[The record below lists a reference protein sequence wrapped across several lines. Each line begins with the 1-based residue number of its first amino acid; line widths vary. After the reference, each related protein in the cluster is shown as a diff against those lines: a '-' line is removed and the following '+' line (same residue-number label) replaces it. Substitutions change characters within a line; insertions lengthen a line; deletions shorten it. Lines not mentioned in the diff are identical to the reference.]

1 MPNLV
6 LPAWVRRL
14 RRQIVRYSVPCELR
28 TRSRFVNHIYGDSMN
43 KLVCTLVTASVLVSG
58 SAFGQGKTKP
68 ATDKQSK
75 QPLRD
80 SQMDGVTAGSVGG
93 SIAANNSTVTTSDTG
108 AVNLSGSALS
118 GASAIN
124 IVNST
129 NSSVANGV
137 NVYDSS
143 RRPREPMAEPRRTRA
158 MLSIRPQGRRQRSM
172 ATTAAPTLN

>member
-43 KLVCTLVTASVLVSG
+43 KLVCTLVTASALVSG

-75 QPLRD
+75 QALRD

-93 SIAANNSTVTTSDTG
+93 SIAANNSTVTTNDNG
-108 AVNLSGSALS
+108 AVNLSWSALR
-118 GASAIN
+118 GASGITIA
-124 IVNST
+124 NST
-129 NSSVANGV
+129 NSSVGNGV
-137 NVYDSS
+137 NVF
-143 RRPREPMAEPRRTRA
+143 ATR
-158 MLSIRPQGRRQRSM
+158 L
-172 ATTAAPTLN
+172 TTQ

>member
-14 RRQIVRYSVPCELR
+14 RRQIVRYAIPCELR

-43 KLVCTLVTASVLVSG
+43 KLVCILVTASALVSG

-68 ATDKQSK
+68 ATDRQSK

-93 SIAANNSTVTTSDTG
+93 SLAAKNLTVTTNDSPGTKPTCTPFG
-108 AVNLSGSALS
+108 GS
-118 GASAIN
+118 
-124 IVNST
+124 
-129 NSSVANGV
+129 NGV
-137 NVYDSS
+137 
-143 RRPREPMAEPRRTRA
+143 
-158 MLSIRPQGRRQRSM
+158 I
-172 ATTAAPTLN
+172 TAN